1 MSTSAKKVDPPS
13 DPDPTPVSSA
23 DSVPEI
29 QGAARNEQKK
39 MAKAYG
45 RSKTILAG
53 NTETQQNSA
62 KKTVLGG

>member
-1 MSTSAKKVDPPS
+1 MSTSAKKVDPPG
-13 DPDPTPVSSA
+13 DPDPTPVSST

-39 MAKAYG
+39 LARAYG

-53 NTETQQNSA
+53 DPDAQQNAA
-62 KKTVLGG
+62 KKTILGG